1 VLSMAKKKEKSRH
14 ENKYA
19 SFSKKA
25 KNKQEK

>member
-1 VLSMAKKKEKSRH
+1 MFMAKKKEKSRH

-25 KNKQEK
+25 KNKQSEK